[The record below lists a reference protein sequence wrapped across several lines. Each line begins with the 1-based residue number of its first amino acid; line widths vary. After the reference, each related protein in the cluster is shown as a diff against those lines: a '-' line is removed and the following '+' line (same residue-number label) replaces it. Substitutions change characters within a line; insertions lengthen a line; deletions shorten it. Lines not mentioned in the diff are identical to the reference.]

1 MDRLLRYALLA
12 SIAVHVA
19 AVAALYPRSWAP
31 QPVPV
36 IVATLHGPVATTSE
50 MAPRTPEPQA
60 VPAVPTPAALRPA
73 PRRPA
78 VLAVATASSLSGA
91 AAPVAVPEAT
101 ASTQAQGV
109 AVAAA
114 AAAPLA
120 FEPPRFNA
128 AYLANPPPPYPTS
141 ARRRGIE
148 GAVYIDARIG
158 AGGEARELKLATSSG
173 DAALDSAAMD
183 AVRGWRFIP
192 ARRGE
197 QAVEAWVRIPLVFR
211 LN

>member
-1 MDRLLRYALLA
+1 MDPLLRYAFLA
-12 SIAVHVA
+12 SVAVHVA
-19 AVAALYPRSWAP
+19 AVAALYPKSWSP

-36 IVATLHGPVATTSE
+36 IEATLLGILT
-50 MAPRTPEPQA
+50 APEIASSVPEPQ
-60 VPAVPTPAALRPA
+60 VVHAVPTPAVPRLA

-78 VLAVATASSLSGA
+78 VLAVAAASSHSVA

-101 ASTQAQGV
+101 PSAQAPGV
-109 AVAAA
+109 EALAA

-128 AYLANPPPPYPTS
+128 AYLANPPPPYPAS

-148 GAVYIDARIG
+148 GAVFIDARIG

-173 DAALDSAAMD
+173 DTALDLAAID
-183 AVRGWRFIP
+183 AVRDWRFVP

-197 QAVEAWVRIPLVFR
+197 HAVEAWVRIPLIFR

>member
-109 AVAAA
+109 AVATA